1 MRISM
6 LASPHGASVENI
18 QIDTFPLIWKGWCG
32 HKFPRPWFKS
42 TLQKKTKG
50 DTYATSCLWRTAR
63 TSLSKKRL
71 RALRASTSA
80 CESCK
85 TIPLHFE
92 MAETGQHLEPVLLS
106 VRLVFFRNSH
116 ARAYAR
122 ETHSKLSLSVSAS
135 IS

>member
-42 TLQKKTKG
+42 TLQKQTKG
-50 DTYATSCLWRTAR
+50 DTYATSFLWRTAR

-92 MAETGQHLEPVLLS
+92 MAETGKHLEPVLLS
-106 VRLVFFRNSH
+106 VRVAFFAIH
-116 ARAYAR
+116 MQEPYAR
-122 ETHSKLSLSVSAS
+122 ETHFKPSLSVSAS
-135 IS
+135 VS